1 MDKITV
7 LFPGGFKPLTGAH
20 LALAQRYA
28 ESPQVGRVI
37 LLIGPN
43 SRDGITRE
51 QSIEMFNLLNNNPDI
66 IIQPTQHNSPITAAY
81 EYLFDLPSDATGK
94 YAMAASAKGDDY
106 VRAKTFVPNVDKYA
120 TIGDKK
126 GRKIP
131 AGIDA
136 TELSIDVDP
145 ETYANGTPISATTV
159 RQAIA
164 NNNYETFRASY
175 PQFKDA
181 VVKNAWQ
188 IVTGLQEALF
198 TKDWWAKNLQE
209 DVTDVIEAIMN
220 TSERNRHGK
229 KINKLRSYL
238 DSNRGK
244 SFVYDFDKF
253 PKTVYGAV
261 LTEGGAAGHMAHPW
275 DDHGLTFNDMKE
287 IVSRALEGRLDIEA
301 AVTEKTDGQN
311 IQVTWKN
318 GQIGFA
324 RNKGT
329 VINPMSVQEIQDKF
343 GGRGPIS
350 DAFGNAAEDL
360 AEAFSRVPQDKLNQ
374 IFKNGRVF
382 ANMEIIYP
390 ATRNVIAYEV
400 AVLQFHNLVEYDE
413 QGNIVET
420 DLTGGGAL
428 QGIIQDANAH
438 LQKTF
443 SFIPPQK
450 IKIGRISDFEDQQ
463 AAFFNEIDQL
473 QKRFNLKDTDRV
485 TEYHRAWWSDVIK
498 GQADKMGYDIPE
510 NILNALIYRWAFF
523 DKSESMTSL
532 KKQITN
538 PEFLN
543 WVQEFDK
550 NEFKRY
556 YKQNMEPFE
565 TIFLRLGAVA
575 LKNAENFLAA
585 NPSNTVQQIK
595 QEIAELTKELQN
607 NPNPATIS
615 KLELELKRIERLG
628 GFDAIVPS
636 EGVVFTYR
644 GNTYKLTGA
653 FAPVNQILGV
663 LKYAR

>member
-1 MDKITV
+1 MNKITV

-37 LLIGPN
+37 LLIGPS
-43 SRDGITRE
+43 SRDSITRE
-51 QSIEMFNLLNNNPDI
+51 QSIEIFNLLNDNPDI
-66 IIQPTQHNSPITAAY
+66 IIQPTQHNSPILAAY
-81 EYLFDLPSDATGK
+81 EYLFDLPSDATGR
-94 YAMAASAKGDDY
+94 YAMAASTKGDDY
-106 VRAKTFVPNVDKYA
+106 VRAKAFVPNVDKYA

-131 AGIDA
+131 MGIDA

-145 ETYANGTPISATTV
+145 ETYANGMPISATTV

-164 NNNYETFRASY
+164 DRDYETFRASY

-188 IVTGLQEALF
+188 IITGVSEALF
-198 TKDWWAKNLQE
+198 TKEWWSKQLQE
-209 DVTDVIEAIMN
+209 DIEEIFGGTMN
-220 TSERNRHGK
+220 KAETRRHRN
-229 KINKLRSYL
+229 KINKLSNFL
-238 DSNRGK
+238 DK
-244 SFVYDFDKF
+244 QDDQSFVYDFNKF
-253 PKTVYGAV
+253 PKTVYGAR
-261 LTEGGAAGHMAHPW
+261 LMEGGAAGHMAHPW

-329 VINPMSVQEIQDKF
+329 VINPMTVQEIQDKF

-413 QGNIVET
+413 QGNVVET
-420 DLTGGGAL
+420 DLAGGGAL

-450 IKIGRISDFEDQQ
+450 IKIGRISNFEDQQ
-463 AAFFNEIDQL
+463 AAFFNEIEQL
-473 QKRFNLKDTDRV
+473 RNRYNLKDTDRV

-498 GQADKMGYDIPE
+498 AQAQKMGYDIPE
-510 NILNALIYRWAFF
+510 NILNALVYRWGFF

-565 TIFLRLGAVA
+565 TLFLRLGAVA

-595 QEIAELTKELQN
+595 QELADLTRELQN
-607 NPNPATIS
+607 NPNPATVS
-615 KLELELKRIERLG
+615 KLELELKRIDKLG

-636 EGVVFTYR
+636 EGVVFTYG